1 MLSFFCCIGLVF
13 LICHSSIVYRLEQKK
28 PTMTTEDR
36 THTASTANSGH
47 QQTQH
52 DNYPGPEETQKD
64 GDASLQS
71 DSQPKDTIKAGPP
84 APSGQAG
91 WGKNAPDGGLEAW
104 LVIVG
109 NWCASFCSFG
119 WINSMW
125 QSYPQGVYISFSLKY
140 GPGIG
145 TFQNYYS
152 SQLLQGYSEGDISW
166 IPSLQIFFMMAMV
179 RQLLR

>member
-1 MLSFFCCIGLVF
+1 MLSFFCYNGLVF
-13 LICHSSIVYRLEQKK
+13 LICHSSIVYRLERKK